1 MSQWADLNCRPLPYQ
16 GNALPLSYIGS
27 ASRLAWPWRA
37 GDRVRTGDIQLGRL
51 TLYQLSYSRV
61 LIFSVGRAGFEPAK
75 LKNNRFTVCPRWP
88 LEYLP
93 YYKDRS
99 PQKDE
104 KFEEPMEGL
113 EPTTCWLQISC
124 SSQLSYIGLCSYLW
138 AVANVT
144 INLVGFK
151 KIKRH
156 FDKTAIAFLYNE

>member
-16 GNALPLSYIGS
+16 GNALPLSYIGVGYKIKSGRPGSNRRHS
-27 ASRLAWPWRA
+27 AWKADALP
-37 GDRVRTGDIQLGRL
+37 TELLPQ
-51 TLYQLSYSRV
+51 YFLSYQ
-61 LIFSVGRAGFEPAK
+61 FNVGRAGFEPAK

-99 PQKDE
+99 PLNGE
-104 KFEEPMEGL
+104 KFKEPMEGL

-124 SSQLSYIGLCSYLW
+124 SSQLSYIGLCSCLRT
-138 AVANVT
+138 VANVT

-156 FDKTAIAFLYNE
+156 FNKKVIAFL